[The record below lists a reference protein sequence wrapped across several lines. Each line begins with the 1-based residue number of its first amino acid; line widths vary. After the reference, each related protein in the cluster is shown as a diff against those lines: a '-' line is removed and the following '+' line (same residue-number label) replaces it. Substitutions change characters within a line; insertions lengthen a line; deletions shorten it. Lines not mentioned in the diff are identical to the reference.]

1 MGVRSH
7 FWFAGVLVGLLL
19 AWAIPTP
26 GVLPSR
32 AAAFLI
38 GLLSIG
44 LLGEW
49 FSARPARP
57 AAESTTLPADTRPPD
72 GIVGLIPVEGVLSEP
87 NEERPRLGAFRALEA
102 RSGSHPPPGP
112 GIPRLLGRV
121 AVFSLFIGRDGKPW
135 SDAEIVRAHASI
147 ERACVWLEREAI
159 RWQAPVN
166 LDLADTYFVD
176 LDPERRDVEVTF
188 IPEGDTQAPF
198 EAKAVTK
205 ALVDTS
211 RTAARLGFRDAAE
224 MFAQLDARVLADA
237 RVWLVHPRCAGRSM
251 AISADLT
258 ELIGVSLALC
268 YAREANFPEPLRRPP
283 YTDPVTVVHELLHLF
298 GASDKYAVPISAF
311 HPGSVTS
318 RDVMRLDSSRLERLR
333 IDRATAAEIGWTTG

>member
-7 FWFAGVLVGLLL
+7 FWIAGVLVGLLL
-19 AWAIPTP
+19 ALAIPTP
-26 GVLPSR
+26 DVLPGR
-32 AAAFLI
+32 AAAFLL

-49 FSARPARP
+49 FSSRPARRTV
-57 AAESTTLPADTRPPD
+57 ASTTLPADTRPAD
-72 GIVGLIPVEGVLSEP
+72 GIVGLVPIEGVLGEP
-87 NEERPRLGAFRALEA
+87 NEDEPRLRAFRALET
-102 RSGSHPPPGP
+102 RSGSPPPPDP
-112 GIPRLLGRV
+112 GMPRLLGRV
-121 AVFSLFIGRDGKPW
+121 AVLSLFIGRDGKPW
-135 SDAEIVRAHASI
+135 SDAEIARAHASI
-147 ERACVWLEREAI
+147 ERACVWLEREAM
-159 RWQAPVN
+159 RWHAPVN

-188 IPEGDTQAPF
+188 VPEGDTQAPF

-211 RTAARLGFRDAAE
+211 RTAARLGFRDAAD
-224 MFAQLDARVLADA
+224 MFAQINARVPADA

-251 AISADLT
+251 AIPVDLT

-298 GASDKYAVPISAF
+298 GASDKYAVPLAAF
-311 HPGSVTS
+311 PPGSVTS